1 MNFLLLGF
9 LATSDRSILE
19 YARNVDIL
27 FANKTCQILLGRAI
41 EIMKKNLH
49 DMMVVGPIVSLIV
62 VNISVCVSGQF
73 SLLPISP
80 CTTQFDIHTV
90 IQECN
95 LCVT

>member
-27 FANKTCQILLGRAI
+27 FANKTCQILLGRAR

-49 DMMVVGPIVSLIV
+49 DMMEVGPIVSLIV
-62 VNISVCVSGQF
+62 INISYVSVASSPY
-73 SLLPISP
+73 SLFPHA
-80 CTTQFDIHTV
+80 Q
-90 IQECN
+90 
-95 LCVT
+95 

>member
-27 FANKTCQILLGRAI
+27 FANKTCQILLGRAR

-49 DMMVVGPIVSLIV
+49 DMMEVGPIVSLIV
-62 VNISVCVSGQF
+62 INISYVSVA
-73 SLLPISP
+73 SSP
-80 CTTQFDIHTV
+80 YSSFPHAQ
-90 IQECN
+90 
-95 LCVT
+95 